1 MVHTTATVEGYLAGG
16 IQSMANA
23 KVLFVLKGI
32 GLDDVDDLTIPA
44 NTKFEF
50 TADENGFVVA
60 NIWPNARSKAGTYT
74 KYVVKVQ
81 PAGTTGWPIELGK
94 GLWVP
99 EGGPFD
105 LEKLLGEFVEPQ
117 PFDVSVVT
125 QVQQNVGQAQS
136 AVADAQAHADRA
148 EQQAG
153 DYNEAAV
160 EGRLNDRFDQFVAD
174 SARNMP
180 VTPNLLADAKYWSS
194 LCGGQTDV
202 ETEIFAAH
210 IDSKFSLFWYNG
222 GSGAGTLEV
231 VTLDNLSARGIPY
244 GQDLAKAT
252 ANNPPNFAANG
263 SDWRVVL
270 LDVTIQDDGSGAVP
284 ALYLLNQG
292 SPKFTGLNVGEFKT
306 QSSGFLN
313 VVEHSGSVSL
323 HWNDNAGPALIAGAD
338 DVGAGWVFKHAVR
351 DGFGGSHQPHFKGA
365 GSMKVAIA
373 LPYWGYGDHGGNFI
387 FANSLGRYS
396 HGADRLQDGMD
407 F

>member
-32 GLDDVDDLTIPA
+32 GLDDADDFTIPA
-44 NTKFEF
+44 NTRFEF
-50 TADENGFVVA
+50 TADANGFVVA

-117 PFDVSVVT
+117 SFDVSVLT
-125 QVQQNVGQAQS
+125 QVQQNVGQAQT
-136 AVADAQAHADRA
+136 AVLDAQAHADRA
-148 EQQAG
+148 EDQA
-153 DYNEAAV
+153 DQYNEAAV
-160 EGRLNDRFDQFVAD
+160 EGRLNARFDQLALD
-174 SARNMP
+174 SAKNMP
-180 VTPNLLADAKYWSS
+180 VTPNLFADGKYWSS
-194 LCGGQTDV
+194 LCGGQVDV
-202 ETEIFAAH
+202 QTELFSAH
-210 IDSKFSLFWYNG
+210 LNSKFNTFFHNG
-222 GSGAGTLEV
+222 GSGTGSVEV
-231 VTLDNLSARGIPY
+231 VTLDNLAAKGIPY

-252 ANNPPNFAANG
+252 VSNVPNFTANG
-263 SDWRVVL
+263 ADYRVVL
-270 LDVTIQDDGSGAVP
+270 LDVTVQDDGSAP
-284 ALYLLNQG
+284 APKLYVLNQG
-292 SPKFTGLNVGEFKT
+292 QTLFTGWNAGEFKT
-306 QSSGFLN
+306 QSCGFLN
-313 VVEHSGSVSL
+313 VVQQSGDIQF
-323 HWNDNAGPALIAGAD
+323 HWNDNAGPALSVGSN

-351 DGFGGSHQPHFKGA
+351 LGFGGTHQPHFEGV
-365 GSMKVAIA
+365 GSMKVAVA

-396 HGADRLQDGMD
+396 HGDDRLQNGMD